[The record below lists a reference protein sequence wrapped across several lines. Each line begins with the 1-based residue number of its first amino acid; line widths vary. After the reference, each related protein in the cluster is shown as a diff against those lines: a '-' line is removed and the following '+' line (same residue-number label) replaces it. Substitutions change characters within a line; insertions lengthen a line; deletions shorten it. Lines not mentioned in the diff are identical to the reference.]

1 MSYPLCRNGSQVPKH
16 VLNKGGFLQPLHSS
30 RPTPH
35 SLGYVLIAL
44 KRSSTTITTQI
55 FPFWKQSWD
64 SFLPQEHVPDR
75 CSAFI
80 WMWQQ
85 QANSGKIPDVPTID
99 ATVIYFYSGSSLRFL
114 FLSFLA
120 VKYRERPSYG
130 KVLFSMKNFHSI
142 GHEQLSSWFVSEPW
156 EKTSQ
161 MQTALY

>member
-1 MSYPLCRNGSQVPKH
+1 MSRSSSMFSQRRLSSNSTVNCLHTPLGDVFWSQRH
-16 VLNKGGFLQPLHSS
+16 
-30 RPTPH
+30 
-35 SLGYVLIAL
+35 
-44 KRSSTTITTQI
+44 SSTTITPTDSL
-55 FPFWKQSWD
+55 PLMSWD
-64 SFLPQEHVPDR
+64 SFLPQQDVPDR

-85 QANSGKIPDVPTID
+85 WPNSGKIPDVPIID
-99 ATVIYFYSGSSLRFL
+99 VTVIYFYSGRSLR

-142 GHEQLSSWFVSEPW
+142 RHEQLSSWFVSEPW